1 MYFVAP
7 PGLSIII
14 SPFLKIFSDIRPLVV
29 GGVVV
34 AILGFLAIPSSILLT
49 NIITK
54 DKKKALFCTVATA
67 LGGPLWIYSTHI
79 FPQAPLTSIYT
90 LFTYLAIKALRRGLK
105 IYEYI
110 FAGFLASLI
119 ILLNPAMAIAIIVS
133 ASIVLIRLI
142 SNVMKGIEKAHRVF
156 MYILFF
162 LLGISPLT
170 ILLLLYNT
178 ITTGDPFL
186 FPEILWLERI
196 SVPNYGFTT
205 PLPLGLY
212 ILLLDLRKG
221 LIPLYPIFALTI
233 IYIPRVLRA
242 METDYERIIY
252 LSMLIIPIVIHAA
265 WHDVG
270 GGLSFGPRFIVP
282 ITMLLTPSIVY
293 ILKSNRRAIHI
304 ATLLLVSYGII
315 VNIFTATVTPYPSVL
330 EDLKPWQNQFI
341 NSILPLLSR
350 DIRSSYIYDTLRL
363 LEFEEISTTATAII
377 LNAILSITILAISY
391 RYTLR

>member
-1 MYFVAP
+1 
-7 PGLSIII
+7 
-14 SPFLKIFSDIRPLVV
+14 
-29 GGVVV
+29 
-34 AILGFLAIPSSILLT
+34 
-49 NIITK
+49 
-54 DKKKALFCTVATA
+54 VATA

-133 ASIVLIRLI
+133 VSIVLIRLI
-142 SNVMKGIEKAHRVF
+142 SNVMKGIEKAYRVF

-293 ILKSNRRAIHI
+293 ILESNRRAIHI

-315 VNIFTATVTPYPSVL
+315 VNIFTATVTPYPSAL
-330 EDLKPWQNQFI
+330 EDLRPWQNQFI

-350 DIRSSYIYDTLRL
+350 DIRSSYIYDTLRSL
-363 LEFEEISTTATAII
+363 GFEELSATAIAII
-377 LNAILSITILAISY
+377 LNAILSITILAILY
-391 RYTLR
+391 RYTLK